1 MNTFLILPYAFPESH
16 VNFASLESDG
26 TSSNLKLSANASL
39 STEVEMEFQ
48 GSLELINYY
57 VKNLPFNQE
66 T

>member
-1 MNTFLILPYAFPESH
+1 MEKVLTGICVWKEGEKIVDTGWGKWNPL
-16 VNFASLESDG
+16 G
-26 TSSNLKLSANASL
+26 
-39 STEVEMEFQ
+39 TEVEMEFQ